1 MQLSFQLSLQVCSL
15 YFSCNI
21 AASIEGN
28 NERFL
33 FSKTQK
39 RELALLLHLK
49 SPPSFQICHFC
60 IKKKLPMELETTCD
74 RSLSSVSL
82 FARAQLNPQQSV
94 YNGQTWL
101 AGFDMQSSFCN
112 ERSAPATMEPFTSVR
127 GEEASVGTR
136 QKPLQLRRGCFFSA
150 AVCTQSCRGLIQ
162 RGQKVKLSIALIPSQ
177 AYYETECADT
187 TCAIF

>member
-28 NERFL
+28 NEHFL

-60 IKKKLPMELETTCD
+60 IKKKEPMELETTCD

-150 AVCTQSCRGLIQ
+150 AVCSRAGVLFRG
-162 RGQKVKLSIALIPSQ
+162 VKRSS
-177 AYYETECADT
+177 
-187 TCAIF
+187 

>member
-60 IKKKLPMELETTCD
+60 IKKKVAYGAWNYMWQEPQLCFTVCQTHSLTPSKVYIMGRPDLQGLTC
-74 RSLSSVSL
+74 S
-82 FARAQLNPQQSV
+82 P
-94 YNGQTWL
+94 
-101 AGFDMQSSFCN
+101 
-112 ERSAPATMEPFTSVR
+112 PFVM
-127 GEEASVGTR
+127 
-136 QKPLQLRRGCFFSA
+136 
-150 AVCTQSCRGLIQ
+150 
-162 RGQKVKLSIALIPSQ
+162 RGQRLPRWSRLQVSEAKKHLWGRGRSPCNWDVVVFFQLLSAHSRAGVLFRGVKRSS
-177 AYYETECADT
+177 
-187 TCAIF
+187 

>member
-60 IKKKLPMELETTCD
+60 IKKK
-74 RSLSSVSL
+74 RSLWSL
-82 FARAQLNPQQSV
+82 KLHVTGASALFHCLPEHSLTPSKV
-94 YNGQTWL
+94 YIMGRPDLQGLTCSPPFVMRGQRLPRW
-101 AGFDMQSSFCN
+101 S
-112 ERSAPATMEPFTSVR
+112 RVR

>member
-60 IKKKLPMELETTCD
+60 IKKKGSLWSLKLHVTAASALFHCLPEHSLTPSKVYIMGRPDLQGLTC
-74 RSLSSVSL
+74 S
-82 FARAQLNPQQSV
+82 P
-94 YNGQTWL
+94 
-101 AGFDMQSSFCN
+101 
-112 ERSAPATMEPFTSVR
+112 PFVM
-127 GEEASVGTR
+127 
-136 QKPLQLRRGCFFSA
+136 
-150 AVCTQSCRGLIQ
+150 
-162 RGQKVKLSIALIPSQ
+162 RGQRLPRWSRLQVSEAKKHLWGRGRSPCNWDVVGFFQLLSAHSRAGVLFRGIKRSS
-177 AYYETECADT
+177 
-187 TCAIF
+187 